1 MFENIFRMLFGN
13 HNQNNRYTQSCRSR
27 CAPRFV
33 YQLVP
38 FEQAKAMIEE
48 DKVTLID
55 VRTENEYDLMH
66 IKNAINIPVDDIEKK
81 IFMYEQTC
89 PIMIYCSSGARSKTA
104 LQILNQ
110 LGYTNI
116 YIWEYGALAT
126 FPYKNMLVY
135 GENVRRGNENG
146 KTY

>member
-1 MFENIFRMLFGN
+1 MFDNILNMLFGN
-13 HNQNNRYTQSCRSR
+13 NRNNNRTCNYRSR
-27 CAPRFV
+27 CAPKFI
-33 YQLVP
+33 YNLVP
-38 FEQAKAMIEE
+38 FEQAKDMIENN
-48 DKVTLID
+48 KVTLID
-55 VRTENEYDLMH
+55 VRTPSEYDLMH
-66 IKNAINIPVDDIEKK
+66 ITNAINIPVDDIEKR

-104 LQILNQ
+104 LQILNN

-135 GENVRRGNENG
+135 GENVRREN
-146 KTY
+146 